1 MAHDPGAYLGCRL
14 AQKGCAGVTEPGKKE
29 IMPARGSFLLLISIM
44 MGGMMMR
51 KTIVAAL
58 AIGLLMT
65 GMAQATTLTSEISM
79 DNGYEIY
86 ISTLDTVAGTSFGA
100 DNNWQMT
107 FTNSTT
113 LSAGTD
119 YYLHVYGYNQGY
131 IAGFLGEFTLSGT
144 DHKFSNGSASLLT
157 NVTDWKGNNS
167 GWGYPYFASLTSLGN
182 NGVSPWGTRP
192 GISTDATWIWAGDAN
207 NQNVSFFST
216 KISSNTP
223 VPEPASVIILGAGL
237 VGLAG
242 ARFRRK
248 KH

>member
-1 MAHDPGAYLGCRL
+1 
-14 AQKGCAGVTEPGKKE
+14 
-29 IMPARGSFLLLISIM
+29 M
-44 MGGMMMR
+44 MGGMMMK
-51 KTIVAAL
+51 KTIVAGL

-65 GMAQATTLTSEISM
+65 GMAHATTLTSEISM

-86 ISTLDTVAGTSFGA
+86 ISTSDAVAGTSFGA
-100 DNNWQMT
+100 HNSWQTT
-107 FTNSTT
+107 FTDSTT

-119 YYLHVYGYNQGY
+119 YYLHVYGYDQGY

-144 DHKFSNGSASLLT
+144 DHIFSNGSTSLLT
-157 NVTDWKGNNS
+157 NVTDWEGNNT
-167 GWGYPYFASLTSLGN
+167 GWGNTYLASLTSLGN

-192 GISTDATWIWAGDAN
+192 GIPAGATWIWSGDAN
-207 NQNVSFFST
+207 NQNVSYFST

-223 VPEPASVIILGAGL
+223 VPEPASMILLVSGL

-248 KH
+248 RH